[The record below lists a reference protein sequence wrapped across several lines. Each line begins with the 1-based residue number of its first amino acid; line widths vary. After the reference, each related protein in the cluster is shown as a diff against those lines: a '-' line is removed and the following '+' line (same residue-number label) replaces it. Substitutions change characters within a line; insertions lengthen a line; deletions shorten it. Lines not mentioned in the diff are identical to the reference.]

1 MDFLNKFG
9 NDLASSSTPK
19 SSIYYSKEMEIED
32 EKNNAEMEMSLKNH
46 ESYYQRQLREAL
58 ASNNNKV
65 NIIPTPAPKSRQM
78 TKPQSSSSSVLPDN
92 NQITFNIKPTKDTPM
107 SIIDFINK
115 FNNDQKTPSTT
126 ACNQPTPSTTA
137 CNQPTPSTAA
147 ASTPQ
152 TTTTT
157 CTQSSGGTICT
168 TTITPSSSNSG
179 ACAAPTLPVTTP
191 SGACAAPVL
200 KPSSNSGACAAPSAP
215 TLPVT
220 TPSGACASASQTQQT
235 GTICTKLPSGGTV
248 CTTQDL
254 DKMSMNDLISGVTKD
269 VAALQKESDN
279 LLLDVK
285 DAREYTTKMIN
296 EIMRMVKGLEKFQK

>member
-32 EKNNAEMEMSLKNH
+32 EKNNAEIEMNLKNH
-46 ESYYQRQLREAL
+46 ESYYQRQLREVL
-58 ASNNNKV
+58 ANNNNKV
-65 NIIPTPAPKSRQM
+65 NITPTPAPKSTQM
-78 TKPQSSSSSVLPDN
+78 TKPQSSSSSVLPNN
-92 NQITFNIKPTKDTPM
+92 NQIAFNIKPTKDTPM

-115 FNNDQKTPSTT
+115 FNNDQKTPSSA
-126 ACNQPTPSTTA
+126 ACNPPPAPSTAAA
-137 CNQPTPSTAA
+137 CNPASTAA

-168 TTITPSSSNSG
+168 TTITPSTSNSG

-191 SGACAAPVL
+191 SGACAIPAAPVL
-200 KPSSNSGACAAPSAP
+200 KPSSNSSACAIPAAP

-220 TPSGACASASQTQQT
+220 TPSGACASTSQT
-235 GTICTKLPSGGTV
+235 GTTCTKLPSGGTV

-296 EIMRMVKGLEKFQK
+296 EIMRMVKGLERFQK